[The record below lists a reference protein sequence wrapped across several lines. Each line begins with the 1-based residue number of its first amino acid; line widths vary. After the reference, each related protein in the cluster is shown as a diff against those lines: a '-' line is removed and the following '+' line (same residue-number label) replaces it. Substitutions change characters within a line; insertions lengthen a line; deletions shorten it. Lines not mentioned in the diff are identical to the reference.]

1 MAMTVIWTGMTVGA
15 LVFSLALGNQ
25 AELAPA
31 ALDGASS
38 AVQLGISMAGVL
50 CLWMGVMEVMQRSG
64 LAEKLARLLKPVLGR
79 LFPDFASDKGTMD
92 TLAANVSANL
102 LGLGNAA
109 TPLGLETARR
119 MSRRTPGVAGDSL
132 CMLVVCNT
140 ASIQLIP
147 TTVAAVR
154 MAAGCEAP
162 FDILPAVWVTSALS
176 VSVGILAGVACYGMA
191 KGVDVYDALLVG
203 AGKGLEILLKILP
216 ALVTLL
222 TVVAMLRAS
231 GGLEVLADVL
241 APVLGWLGIPPETV
255 GLMLVRPISGSAA
268 LGVGS
273 ELISTY
279 GPDSTIGRTAAVMLG
294 STETTF
300 YTIAVYF
307 GATGIRKSRYAVP
320 AALCADAAGFFFA
333 ALTVRL
339 FMK

>member
-1 MAMTVIWTGMTVGA
+1 M
-15 LVFSLALGNQ
+15 
-25 AELAPA
+25 
-31 ALDGASS
+31 
-38 AVQLGISMAGVL
+38 
-50 CLWMGVMEVMQRSG
+50 
-64 LAEKLARLLKPVLGR
+64 
-79 LFPDFASDKGTMD
+79 
-92 TLAANVSANL
+92 
-102 LGLGNAA
+102 
-109 TPLGLETARR
+109 LE
-119 MSRRTPGVAGDSL
+119 
-132 CMLVVCNT
+132 LVV
-140 ASIQLIP
+140 P
-147 TTVAAVR
+147 
-154 MAAGCEAP
+154 
-162 FDILPAVWVTSALS
+162 
-176 VSVGILAGVACYGMA
+176 GILAGVACYGMA

-222 TVVAMLRAS
+222 T
-231 GGLEVLADVL
+231 VL